1 MYRTLNHK
9 TYGKGH
15 NMLVS
20 DIDKIIAGELGVR
33 REQVAKAIELLDDGN
48 TVPFIARY
56 RKEATGALEDEQ
68 LRTLAERL
76 DYLRGLAKRQEEIT
90 QKIDEQGKL
99 TPELRAA
106 IERATKLQE
115 LEDLYLPYKQK
126 RRTRAQMAREKGLG
140 PLADAMMAQ
149 ETQSGTP
156 LSAAAAFVDAE
167 KGVETAE
174 DALAGARDIVAEVV
188 SEDAKLRQQLRK
200 KLWQTGTLQT
210 ELTSDKDGNQPED
223 AQTFL
228 MYADYSEP
236 IRTLPSH
243 RVLAINRGERRPS
256 IRCSRTSTVT
266 NASSRTSSARRSKTA
281 RTACCSPRSNAKSAR
296 S

>member
-1 MYRTLNHK
+1 MAKEIKFGVEARKALASGVNQLADTVRVTLGPKGRNVVLSK
-9 TYGKGH
+9 AYGISKEDPTR
-15 NMLVS
+15 N
-20 DIDKIIAGELGVR
+20 
-33 REQVAKAIELLDDGN
+33 QVLEEATVNALEAPMEMMRQIAKAIELLDAGN

-174 DALAGARDIVAEVV
+174 DALAGARDIVAEIV

-210 ELTSDKDGNQPED
+210 ELIEDKDGRQPVSYR
-223 AQTFL
+223 AITFFE
-228 MYADYSEP
+228 SREKK
-236 IRTLPSH
+236 
-243 RVLAINRGERRPS
+243 INGLQR
-256 IRCSRTSTVT
+256 
-266 NASSRTSSARRSKTA
+266 
-281 RTACCSPRSNAKSAR
+281 
-296 S
+296 

>member
-1 MYRTLNHK
+1 MFFITEMNDRH
-9 TYGKGH
+9 GKEN

-56 RKEATGALEDEQ
+56 RKEATGSLEDEQ

-149 ETQSGTP
+149 EAQSGTP

-210 ELTSDKDGNQPED
+210 ELTSDKDGQAARGRADVPDVRGLQRAHPHAAVAPRARHQPRRKE
-223 AQTFL
+223 
-228 MYADYSEP
+228 
-236 IRTLPSH
+236 RLP
-243 RVLAINRGERRPS
+243 
-256 IRCSRTSTVT
+256 
-266 NASSRTSSARRSKTA
+266 ARQGRL
-281 RTACCSPRSNAKSAR
+281 
-296 S
+296 